1 MKRAIGPKQRI
12 SLTGR
17 EIEKLR
23 RDAINTTMQIMRV
36 MPMLALRDEFGFG
49 KVRMERYIEKLD
61 SIVQAYN
68 EDRISI
74 RDVAKVL
81 EDEIGVEV
89 WDDEF

>member
-1 MKRAIGPKQRI
+1 MKRKIGPKQRI

-17 EIEKLR
+17 EIEKMR
-23 RDAINTTMQIMRV
+23 RDAIHTTMQIMRV

-61 SIVQAYN
+61 SIVEAYN

-89 WDDEF
+89 WDDEI

>member
-23 RDAINTTMQIMRV
+23 KDAIHTTMQIMRV

-49 KVRMERYIEKLD
+49 KVRMERYVEKLD

-68 EDRISI
+68 EGRISI
-74 RDVAKVL
+74 RDVAKTL
-81 EDEIGVEV
+81 EAEIGVEV
-89 WDDEF
+89 WDDEI

>member
-1 MKRAIGPKQRI
+1 MRRKIGPKQRI
-12 SLTGR
+12 SLTSR
-17 EIEKLR
+17 EIEKMR
-23 RDAINTTMQIMRV
+23 RDAIATTMQIMRV

-49 KVRMERYIEKLD
+49 KVRMERYVEKLD

-74 RDVAKVL
+74 RDVAKTL

-89 WDDEF
+89 WDDEI